1 VVPPGTGSN
10 AVLGLM
16 VGKLT
21 SPVVS
26 GLVAAGV
33 LAAISLDAQFIAIGT
48 MFTRDIVVH
57 HFGENRFSDQTLVWI
72 ARGFI
77 VVVVI
82 FTYLMTF
89 GGTRQIFA
97 LGTWCFSGYAGLFP
111 LLIAALYWRRVTAPA
126 AFVAIAVTG
135 VAWIAMFVAAD
146 FGANRKFLVAGMLPV
161 AALVVL
167 CTVTLV
173 VVSLLT
179 RPPPERILAKFFPLK
194 SS

>member
-1 VVPPGTGSN
+1 MLLVVWLVDASRELIP
-10 AVLGLM
+10 AVFQQ
-16 VGKLT
+16 
-21 SPVVS
+21 SPIPVVGPPPDQQS
-26 GLVAAGV
+26 GA
-33 LAAISLDAQFIAIGT
+33 SQF
-48 MFTRDIVVH
+48 
-57 HFGENRFSDQTLVWI
+57 
-72 ARGFI
+72 GFAVITAI
-77 VVVVI
+77 VVVVA

-126 AFVAIAVTG
+126 AFAAIAVTG
-135 VAWIAMFVAAD
+135 AAWLAMFVAAD